1 MVRIAP
7 THKYHY
13 KCWAKGTYLKYKEL
27 NGKSKVK
34 RWWIILSW
42 FSRIMKEVS
51 FKTRINKKI
60 AIIFFISTL
69 LFIVFYVGYSD
80 GEVVFSDMWIGTT
93 SNGSVVDYVFFV
105 DYTSRGAFVA
115 GEDIHVDAKLY
126 LLSDEF
132 MNSTHQFSVI
142 FENSRLK
149 SMQKKGD
156 YPITGYIDMPCVNT
170 NIAVGSVDLYYPNSG
185 EYRYYFIVDR
195 GIENAQFIFINSTST
210 LHVAPLET
218 RLQIKNNDIM
228 LKLTLVIIIF
238 TLVQIFLP
246 YFKKIE

>member
-1 MVRIAP
+1 
-7 THKYHY
+7 
-13 KCWAKGTYLKYKEL
+13 
-27 NGKSKVK
+27 
-34 RWWIILSW
+34 LSW
-42 FSRIMKEVS
+42 FSRIMKGVP
-51 FKTRINKKI
+51 FKTRINNEKI
-60 AIIFFISTL
+60 AIIFFISIL

-80 GEVVFSDMWIGTT
+80 DEVVFSDMWIGTASNG
-93 SNGSVVDYVFFV
+93 SNGSVADYVFFV

-126 LLSDEF
+126 LLSDKF

-170 NIAVGSVDLYYPNSG
+170 NIAVGSVDLYYPNPG

-195 GIENAQFIFINSTST
+195 HFIVDRGIENEHFIFINSTST

-238 TLVQIFLP
+238 TLFQIFSP
-246 YFKKIE
+246 YFKK